1 MELYLIFV
9 DFFGVR
15 CDLEEDGLESNQF
28 IVQFVVLMSRLQDNI
43 PISNEM
49 LMIISAEMI
58 KRLTLAWENCRSR
71 VVSFEVINL
80 SI

>member
-43 PISNEM
+43 PISNENVNDNQRRNDQ
-49 LMIISAEMI
+49 AVDFGVG
-58 KRLTLAWENCRSR
+58 K
-71 VVSFEVINL
+71 L
-80 SI
+80 S